1 MPTTLERLGFMP
13 DDRVAIVHA
22 DDIGMCHAANA
33 ALRQSWGYGL
43 LTSCA
48 VMAPCAWFPEAAALA
63 RATPGMDMGV
73 HITLTSEWDSLRWG
87 PVSTRD
93 PASGLLDGEG
103 YFWRSV
109 PELVA
114 HARPA
119 AVAAE
124 MRAQIEMALRAGI
137 DVTHIDAH
145 MGAAL
150 QPPFIEAYVGLAAE
164 YRVPAFV
171 PHLSDEA
178 LLRQGASP
186 ADRRLYR
193 RLLDGM
199 NAAGV
204 PRIDHWFGAW
214 GRAPETNLLQGFRAA
229 FASVEPGI
237 THLLCHPSLPGDEL
251 LAITSGRWLERVAD
265 AQAFQIPDFADYL
278 NEIGVRRI
286 GYRALRDL
294 MRGA

>member
-33 ALRQSWGYGL
+33 ALQQSWGYGL

-48 VMAPCAWFPEAAALA
+48 VMVPCPWFPEAAAFA

-73 HITLTSEWDSLRWG
+73 HITLTSEWDSFRWG
-87 PVSTRD
+87 PISTRD
-93 PASGLLDGEG
+93 RASGLLDDEG

-114 HARPA
+114 HARPE

-124 MRAQIEMALRAGI
+124 MRAQVEAALRAGI

-150 QPPFIEAYVGLAAE
+150 QSPFIEAYVALATE
-164 YRVPAFV
+164 FRVPAFV

-178 LLRQGASP
+178 LMRQGASA
-186 ADRRLYR
+186 ADRKLFR

-199 NAAGV
+199 TAAGL
-204 PRIDHWFGAW
+204 PQIDHWFGAW
-214 GRAPETNLLQGFRAA
+214 GRAPEANLLQGFRAA

-237 THLLCHPSLPGDEL
+237 THLLCHPSLAGDEL
-251 LAITSGRWLERVAD
+251 LAITPRGWLERAAD
-265 AQAFQIPDFADYL
+265 AQAFQIPDFAAYL

-294 MRGA
+294 MRA

>member
-1 MPTTLERLGFMP
+1 MPSTLERLGFMP

-33 ALRQSWGYGL
+33 ALEQSWGHGL

-48 VMAPCAWFPEAAALA
+48 AMTPCAWFPEAAAFA
-63 RATPGMDMGV
+63 RATPDMDMGV
-73 HITLTSEWDSLRWG
+73 HITLTSEWDAYRWG
-87 PVSTRD
+87 PLSTRD
-93 PASGLLDGEG
+93 PASGLLDAEG

-114 HARPA
+114 HARPEA
-119 AVAAE
+119 AAAE
-124 MRAQIEMALRAGI
+124 MRAQVEAALRAGV
-137 DVTHIDAH
+137 DVTHIDAY

-150 QPPFIEAYVGLAAE
+150 QPPFIEAYVALAAE
-164 YRVPAFV
+164 YRLPAFV
-171 PHLSDEA
+171 PHLSDEV

-193 RLLDGM
+193 RLLDGLT
-199 NAAGV
+199 AAGV

-214 GRAPETNLLQGFRAA
+214 GRAPEANLLQGFRAA

-237 THLLCHPSLPGDEL
+237 THLLCHPALPGDEL
-251 LAITSGRWLERVAD
+251 LAISPGDWLMRAAD
-265 AQAFQIPDFADYL
+265 AQAFQVSDFAAYL

-294 MRGA
+294 LRGQ